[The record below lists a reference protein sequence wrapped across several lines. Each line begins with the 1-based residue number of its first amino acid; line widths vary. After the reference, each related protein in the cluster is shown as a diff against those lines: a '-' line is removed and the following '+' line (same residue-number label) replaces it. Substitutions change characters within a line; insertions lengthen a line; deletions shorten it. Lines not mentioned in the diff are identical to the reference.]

1 MNIGGA
7 SSSELLFH
15 SFLSAISSSRSLKME
30 KSKMNSSALFIFVHL
45 IQTINWV
52 YAKEVDNEGLCSQL
66 IRPMGYPCT
75 EFVVG
80 TKDGFLLGLQRIPYG
95 IRDRGIVK
103 VGSRPPVFL
112 QHGLFQGGDT
122 WFQNS
127 REQSLGF
134 ILADS
139 GFDVW
144 VGNVRGTRWSHGHVS
159 LSEHSKAFWD
169 WSWEELAG
177 YDLPVMIEFIYSVT
191 GSKVFYVGHS
201 QGTIMAFAAFTQP
214 EVVNMVAAAALL
226 SPISYLNH
234 ITSSFARAAV
244 NLHLDQIMSSMGLHQ
259 INFRSNI
266 GVQLV
271 DYVCASEEANCGDLL
286 TSITG
291 PNCCFNSSRIDFYLE
306 YEPHPSSTKNIKHL
320 FQMIRKGT
328 FAKFDYGLWG
338 NLKHYGSLNP
348 IDYDLSQIPESLP
361 LWMAYGGKDALGDFV
376 DVNHTLAE
384 LNSEPVL
391 VSLESYAHLDFILSV
406 QAKADLYDSM
416 VNFFK
421 SQSRKLFE

>member
-1 MNIGGA
+1 
-7 SSSELLFH
+7 
-15 SFLSAISSSRSLKME
+15 
-30 KSKMNSSALFIFVHL
+30 MNSLAFFIFFCV
-45 IQTINWV
+45 IQTINWA
-52 YAKEVDNEGLCSQL
+52 YAMEVDDEGLCSHL
-66 IRPMGYPCT
+66 VRPMGYPCT

-80 TKDGFLLGLQRIPYG
+80 TKDGFLLGVQRIPYG

-112 QHGLFQGGDT
+112 QHGLFQGGDA

-127 REQSLGF
+127 REESLGF

-144 VGNVRGTRWSHGHVS
+144 VGNVRGTNWSHGHVS
-159 LSEHSKAFWD
+159 LSEHNKAFWD

-177 YDLPVMIEFIYSVT
+177 YDLPAMIEFIYSVT
-191 GSKVFYVGHS
+191 ESKVFYVGHS

-234 ITSSFARAAV
+234 ITSSFAHAVV
-244 NLHLDQIMSSMGLHQ
+244 NLHLDQIMDSMGLHQ
-259 INFRSNI
+259 INFRSNLA
-266 GVQLV
+266 VQLL
-271 DYVCASEEANCGDLL
+271 DYVCASGETNCGDLL

-328 FAKFDYGLWG
+328 FAKFDYGPLG
-338 NLKHYGSLNP
+338 NLKHYGSINP
-348 IDYDLSQIPESLP
+348 MDYDLSQIPESLP
-361 LWMAYGGKDALGDFV
+361 LWMASGGNDALADLV
-376 DVNHTLAE
+376 DVNRTLAK
-384 LNSEPVL
+384 LNSEPEL
-391 VSLESYAHLDFILSV
+391 VYLDSYAHLDFILSV
-406 QAKADLYDSM
+406 RAKEDLYDCM
-416 VNFFK
+416 VDFFR

>member
-1 MNIGGA
+1 
-7 SSSELLFH
+7 
-15 SFLSAISSSRSLKME
+15 
-30 KSKMNSSALFIFVHL
+30 
-45 IQTINWV
+45 
-52 YAKEVDNEGLCSQL
+52 
-66 IRPMGYPCT
+66 
-75 EFVVG
+75 
-80 TKDGFLLGLQRIPYG
+80 
-95 IRDRGIVK
+95 
-103 VGSRPPVFL
+103 VFL

-191 GSKVFYVGHS
+191 RSKVFYVGHS

-376 DVNHTLAE
+376 DVNHTLAQ